1 MKKIALPTRNGN
13 IDDHFGHCAFYTI
26 ITVNDNNEVAKT
38 EIMPSPEGCG
48 CKSNIAYQLQEDGVT
63 LMLAGNMG
71 MGALNKLSS
80 CGIEVVRGCCG
91 PVMDVVEAYL
101 KGELKDSGEACSHHG
116 DDGHECHNH

>member
-26 ITVNDNNEVAKT
+26 ITVNDDNEVAKT

-63 LMLAGNMG
+63 L
-71 MGALNKLSS
+71 
-80 CGIEVVRGCCG
+80 IEVVRGCSG

-116 DDGHECHNH
+116 EDGHECHNH

>member
-80 CGIEVVRGCCG
+80 CGIEVVRGCNG

-116 DDGHECHNH
+116 EDGHECHNH